1 MAVAVVMSVVVS
13 VVVSMIVTVV
23 VSVIVSSVIVTV
35 VMSVIMSVIV
45 CAVVVSVSTTAFT
58 GRMVM
63 LTTEMVMAF
72 ARVQNLNEDQVEAEG
87 KDCDDQHVFADN
99 LSRFHESHSSFSEE
113 PDSHNPDGGNG
124 NKCSDNFSASPTI

>member
-1 MAVAVVMSVVVS
+1 MAVAVVMSVVVTM
-13 VVVSMIVTVV
+13 VVTMIVTVV

-58 GRMVM
+58 RRMVM

-124 NKCSDNFSASPTI
+124 NKCSDNFGASPTI